1 MTKGLGRVA
10 GALGVRH
17 QPVDALAGC
26 TADHGQLDSHIFEVG
41 GGVIDV
47 VLFGVSE
54 GGADVSGGVLDWD
67 LVERREPRQLRE

>member
-1 MTKGLGRVA
+1 MSKRLGRVA

-17 QPVDALAGC
+17 QLSDALARC
-26 TADHGQLDSHIFEVG
+26 TGDHRQLDSHLFEVG
-41 GGVIDV
+41 GGVVDV